1 MSLQALRLQHGR
13 ATPSNLMSRME
24 NADHPH
30 APADTDRPSG
40 GPAGGRVRR
49 LVRALLP
56 RSLRRNLAQ
65 TATRAT
71 RLPPVGG
78 VRFGSL
84 RRLEPISDDWGFD
97 RGQPIDRYHIERF
110 LEAEQRRIRG
120 RVLEIDTDDY
130 TVNFGGSKVTRSD
143 VLHLSERLPGVTLIG
158 DLATGE
164 GIPEAA
170 FDCVVVT
177 QTLQLI
183 YDVHGAVRTLHQI
196 LRPGGTALVTFPGLS
211 RITTAED
218 GSWGSYWALTSH
230 SAGRLFGE
238 AFADGEVDVR
248 TAGNVLT
255 ATAFLQ
261 GIAAEELT
269 EVELE
274 HRDPDYELLV
284 TVRAT
289 RAAENGAQGG
299 KDGTRGTE
307 DVARGAEDGARPGE
321 NGTQRD
327 AAP

>member
-1 MSLQALRLQHGR
+1 MER
-13 ATPSNLMSRME
+13 ADNPQTS
-24 NADHPH
+24 
-30 APADTDRPSG
+30 ADTDRRSG
-40 GPAGGRVRR
+40 GPVGGPVRR

-56 RSLRRNLAQ
+56 RSLRRTLTR

-110 LEAEQRRIRG
+110 LEAEESRIRG
-120 RVLEIDTDDY
+120 RVLEIDTNDY
-130 TVNFGGSKVTRSD
+130 TVRFGGSAVTRSD
-143 VLHLSERLPGVTLIG
+143 VLHLSERLPGVTLVG
-158 DLATGE
+158 DLATGD

-170 FDCVVVT
+170 FDCVIVT

-183 YDVHGAVRTLHQI
+183 YDVQGAVRTLHRI
-196 LRPGGTALVTFPGLS
+196 LRPGGTALVTLPGLS

-230 SAGRLFGE
+230 SAARLFGE
-238 AFADGEVDVR
+238 TFTGGEVEVR

-261 GIAAEELT
+261 GIAAEEL
-269 EVELE
+269 EEAELE
-274 HRDPDYELLV
+274 HRDPDYELLI

-289 RAAENGAQGG
+289 RATENGAQGMENG
-299 KDGTRGTE
+299 P
-307 DVARGAEDGARPGE
+307 RGAEGASRPTEDGARRG
-321 NGTQRD
+321 G
-327 AAP
+327 AP